1 MWQFA
6 FRDVESS
13 ETNRR
18 CELIDCLAIQA
29 SQAPWARLPASGSA
43 SRPDKAGAGEIWS
56 EVGPQVT

>member
-29 SQAPWARLPASGSA
+29 FQAPWARLPASGSA
-43 SRPDKAGAGEIWS
+43 QQAR
-56 EVGPQVT
+56 